1 MPQNRLMRSTSDR
14 ILAGVCGG
22 LASYLGIDTILVRL
36 AFLLLIP
43 ASGLGPL
50 IYLILWLLMPEEGA
64 GDQSA
69 GDIVQENLNQ
79 MGETVSAS
87 AQRFGDHSQG
97 PTLLAIVFILL
108 GLYFLLQ
115 NAGWFGGAMLGPL
128 LLVALG
134 IYVLMRRRR

>member
-1 MPQNRLMRSTSDR
+1 MPQNRLMRSTNDR
-14 ILAGVCGG
+14 IVAGVCGG
-22 LASYLGIDTILVRL
+22 LAAYLGIDTILVRL

-64 GDQSA
+64 GDKSA

-79 MGETVSAS
+79 MGETVSES
-87 AQRFGDHSQG
+87 AQRFGNHSQG
-97 PTLLAIVFILL
+97 PTLLAIGFILL

-115 NAGWFGGAMLGPL
+115 NASWFGGAMLGPL

>member
-1 MPQNRLMRSTSDR
+1 MPQNRLMRSTNDR

-22 LASYLGIDTILVRL
+22 LAAYLGIDTILVRL

-43 ASGLGPL
+43 ASGLGL
-50 IYLILWLLMPEEGA
+50 LTYLTLWLLMPEEGTS
-64 GDQSA
+64 GKSA

-79 MGETVSAS
+79 MGETISGSAE
-87 AQRFGDHSQG
+87 RFGSHSQG
-97 PTLLAIVFILL
+97 PTLLAVFFILL

-115 NAGWFGGAMLGPL
+115 NTGWFGGTMLGPL

-134 IYVLMRRRR
+134 VYVLMRRRR